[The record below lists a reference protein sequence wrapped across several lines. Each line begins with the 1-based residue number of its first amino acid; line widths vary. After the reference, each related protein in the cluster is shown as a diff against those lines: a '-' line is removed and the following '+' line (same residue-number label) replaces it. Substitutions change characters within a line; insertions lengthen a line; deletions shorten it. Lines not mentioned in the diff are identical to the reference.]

1 MSLILCRP
9 ESVRQPLYMDALGV
23 HLYSSQELCYVIV
36 NHPFLVMDGFFSDTV
51 IDFIKKELEMP
62 YLAAKIGTY
71 LEEEKTDEALICI
84 LQECGCTPKEEINR
98 FQHKLETLRKMSP
111 ADYAKEK
118 ADYYCK
124 NRKYGRAISLYE
136 QILAMPKETR
146 GDDWFI
152 GKVWNNLAA
161 AYVNMFYFDKA
172 MTAYERACD
181 RTGSEKV
188 LKQMY
193 FLKKLCPNL
202 EMRERYLG
210 AVTDDNRKE
219 WDQEYDQ
226 AASKASELE
235 EIRNIE
241 RTAELPAEE
250 GRQTLIR
257 QTAAWKREY
266 REMA

>member
-219 WDQEYDQ
+219 WDQEYAQ